1 MLLILAFV
9 ALATTLASPI
19 RDNSN
24 VYDISEHPDWS
35 QFQTFVETHHRRYA
49 NQAEVGTLFFRR

>member
-1 MLLILAFV
+1 MLLILAFAV
-9 ALATTLASPI
+9 FSSTLASPI

-35 QFQTFVETHHRRYA
+35 QFQTFVETHHRRYS
-49 NQAEVGTLFFRR
+49 NQAEVGTFLFRR